1 MAYRLLDEE
10 KSKDGD
16 VPVPSPNADA
26 DAKDLE
32 EMGFAATAER

>member
-1 MAYRLLDEE
+1 LAYRLLDEE